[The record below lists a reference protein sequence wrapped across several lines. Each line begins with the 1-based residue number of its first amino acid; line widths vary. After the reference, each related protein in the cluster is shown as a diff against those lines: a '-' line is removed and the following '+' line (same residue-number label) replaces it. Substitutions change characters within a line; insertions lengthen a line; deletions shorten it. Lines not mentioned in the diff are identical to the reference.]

1 MTKIVDTRG
10 NNFPLISGLP
20 CTDYNADEEFIFQM
34 NKYFHGLMNFEI
46 VSKKGNRNKRID
58 FLLKGSFIGEAF
70 SDHIFYVYVFILYE
84 GGNGRGHDDELR
96 TQLGPHSVWIPDLK
110 NFKPATNYRD
120 YSNVDLQKKN
130 AIVSV
135 SINKMLPTTMLCLLV
150 CHLKYCVSLKMKI

>member
-58 FLLKGSFIGEAF
+58 FLLKGSLL
-70 SDHIFYVYVFILYE
+70 VK
-84 GGNGRGHDDELR
+84 
-96 TQLGPHSVWIPDLK
+96 HSVIISSMYMFSFFTKVETEEDTM
-110 NFKPATNYRD
+110 TN
-120 YSNVDLQKKN
+120 
-130 AIVSV
+130 
-135 SINKMLPTTMLCLLV
+135 
-150 CHLKYCVSLKMKI
+150 

>member
-70 SDHIFYVYVFILYE
+70 SEHIFYVYVFILYE

-120 YSNVDLQKKN
+120 YSNVDLQ
-130 AIVSV
+130 
-135 SINKMLPTTMLCLLV
+135 NKECYCIGIYKQDVANHDVMFVGMPPEVLC
-150 CHLKYCVSLKMKI
+150 KS